1 MMLEWLL
8 GLFRTRLGRIAG
20 SIAGIALTVALIAA
34 LGVFIRTSTASMT
47 QRAIATV
54 PIDWQVEMVPGSNPA
69 DIQAAVM
76 QAAPVTRGEIAGY
89 GKINGLEF
97 SSAGSVQ
104 TTGAGVILGYG
115 PNYLQAFPQG
125 FRLLSGT
132 TDGAV
137 LLQQTAANLHAGP
150 GDTIAI
156 HRPGLPDATAKVS
169 GVVDLTS
176 ADMVFQAIGVPPGAA
191 PQAPPDNAMILPMAQ
206 WQAIFDPQAAV
217 RPDSVRRQF
226 HVGLDHSALP
236 ADPGDAYLN
245 VLSSGHNFEARVA
258 GSAILSNN
266 LAARLDAA
274 RGDALYARVLF
285 LFLGAPGAILA
296 ALLTI
301 AIAASGGDRRRRD
314 QSLLRLRGAPV
325 STILRLAGLEAI
337 ATGAAGAVIGIVIAE
352 LASRILLG
360 GSMLTAGSASW
371 LLVSAAIGILLALT
385 AILLP
390 AWNSARNLSVA
401 AARQTIGAD
410 PQPIWKRVYLDFIL
424 LALAGIVFWK
434 TAASGYQVVL
444 APEGVPA
451 ISVDYTAFLAPV
463 LLWAGAGLLVLR
475 IGNAALKYGRKA
487 LASLLSGFAG
497 PVSGAVAASLSRQR
511 RRVAAGI
518 ALTALAFAFATSTAI
533 FNTSYQGQA
542 RVDAELTNGADV
554 TVTGTTAAPAG
565 PLLDKLKVIPG
576 VTAIQGMQHRF
587 AYVGNDLQDLYGVD
601 PATIGTATTMSN
613 AFFQNGNAKATLA
626 ELAKAPEGILVSDET
641 MKDFQLSLGD
651 NINLRMQ
658 GPDHQYHIVPFR
670 FAGVIREFPTAPR
683 DSFLI
688 ANAAYVAKMTGV
700 PSVEVALM
708 RTSGDTASVKQAAI
722 ALAKDIPG
730 VRVTDLSDA
739 THLIG
744 SSLTSVDL
752 GGLTRLELT
761 FAVLLVA
768 GAGGLVLAVGLADRR
783 RSFAILSALGAKPQA
798 LASFIWSEALIIFVA
813 GAVLGIAT
821 GMGVAYILVKVLE
834 GVFDPPPESLA
845 VPFSYLGIILT
856 GAAVAVLIAVI
867 NALRET
873 RIAPVQRLR
882 ELQ

>member
-8 GLFRTRLGRIAG
+8 GLFRTRLGRIGG
-20 SIAGIALTVALIAA
+20 SVAGIALTVALIAA
-34 LGVFIRTSTASMT
+34 LGVFIRSSTATMT

-54 PIDWQVEMVPGSNPA
+54 PIDWQIEMVPGSNPA
-69 DIQAAVM
+69 DIRTALFD
-76 QAAPVTRGEIAGY
+76 AAPVARGEVVGY
-89 GKINGLEF
+89 AKIDGLEF
-97 SSAGSVQ
+97 TTGGSVQ
-104 TTGAGVILGYG
+104 STGAGKIIGFG
-115 PNYLQAFPQG
+115 PGYLQAFPQG

-150 GDTIAI
+150 GDTVTI
-156 HRPGLPDATAKVS
+156 HRPGLPDATTKVT

-191 PQAPPDNAMILPMAQ
+191 PQAPPDNAMILPMAE
-206 WQAIFDPQAAV
+206 WQTIFDPQANV
-217 RPDSVRRQF
+217 RPDSVRRQL
-226 HVGLDHSALP
+226 HVALDHSALP
-236 ADPGDAYLN
+236 ADPGDAYIT

-258 GSAILSNN
+258 GSAVLSNN

-274 RGDALYARVLF
+274 RGDAVYARVLF
-285 LFLGAPGAILA
+285 LFLGAPGAVLA

-301 AIAASGGDRRRRD
+301 AIAASGSDRRRRD

-325 STILRLAGLEAI
+325 ATILRLAGLEAV
-337 ATGAAGAVIGIVIAE
+337 ATGVAGAVIGVVIAE
-352 LASRILLG
+352 LASRVLLG
-360 GSMLTAGSASW
+360 GTMLTRASAAW
-371 LLVSAAIGILLALT
+371 LLLSAAIGVVLALA

-390 AWNSARNLSVA
+390 AWNSARTLSVA
-401 AARQTIGAD
+401 AARQSIGAD
-410 PQPIWKRVYLDFIL
+410 PQPIWRRIYLDFIL

-451 ISVDYTAFLAPV
+451 ISVDYSAFLAPV

-475 IGNAALKYGRKA
+475 IGNVALKYGRKS
-487 LASLLSGFAG
+487 LAKLLAGFAG

-533 FNTSYQGQA
+533 FNASYQGQA

-554 TVTGTTAAPAG
+554 TVTGTTTAPVG
-565 PLLDKLKVIPG
+565 PVLDKLKAIPG

-601 PATIGTATTMSN
+601 PANIGTATTMSN
-613 AFFQNGNAKATLA
+613 AFFQNGDAKATLA
-626 ELAKAPEGILVSDET
+626 ALAKAPDGVLVSDET
-641 MKDFQLSLGD
+641 MKDFQLAIGD
-651 NINLRMQ
+651 TLNLRMQ

-670 FAGVIREFPTAPR
+670 FAGVVREFPTAPR

-688 ANAAYVAKMTGV
+688 ANASYVAKMTGV
-700 PSVEVALM
+700 DATEVALL
-708 RTSGDTASVKQAAI
+708 RTSGETASVKDAASVI
-722 ALAKDIPG
+722 TKAMPG

-739 THLIG
+739 THFIG

-752 GGLTRLELT
+752 GGLTRLELS
-761 FAVLLVA
+761 FAILLLA
-768 GAGGLVLAVGLADRR
+768 GASGLVLALGLADRR
-783 RSFAILSALGAKPQA
+783 RSFAILAALGAKSQA
-798 LASFIWSEALIIFVA
+798 LSSFIWSEALLILVA
-813 GAVLGIAT
+813 GAVFGAAT
-821 GMGVAYILVKVLE
+821 GTGVAYILVKVLE
-834 GVFDPPPESLA
+834 GVFDPPPESLS
-845 VPFSYLGIILT
+845 VPWGYLALVLAGGST
-856 GAAVAVLIAVI
+856 AVLIAVV

-873 RIAPVQRLR
+873 RISPVQRLR
-882 ELQ
+882 EL